1 VPALTIAELRD
12 EEELQLCVA
21 LLRAAFGTVA
31 KEFDLTEVSAPTNAA
46 FTTIENLCKHLLN
59 GMTLYGMCVA
69 SKLVGCVGVKKSK
82 ADSLVFY
89 IERLGVAPEQR
100 HRGYGDKLLAF
111 AIEQIQQRGGT
122 TASIGVMDNNAKLK
136 EWYRSKGF
144 SQHDCRRIA
153 GLPFKVCFMSRSVV
167 RDQD

>member
-1 VPALTIAELRD
+1 MPALTIAELRD

-100 HRGYGDKLLAF
+100 HRGHGDTLLAF
-111 AIEQIQQRGGT
+111 AIEQIKGKRPRNRLLLCGWPEGLGIDILRKQGG
-122 TASIGVMDNNAKLK
+122 KLFG
-136 EWYRSKGF
+136 SPG
-144 SQHDCRRIA
+144 
-153 GLPFKVCFMSRSVV
+153 
-167 RDQD
+167 